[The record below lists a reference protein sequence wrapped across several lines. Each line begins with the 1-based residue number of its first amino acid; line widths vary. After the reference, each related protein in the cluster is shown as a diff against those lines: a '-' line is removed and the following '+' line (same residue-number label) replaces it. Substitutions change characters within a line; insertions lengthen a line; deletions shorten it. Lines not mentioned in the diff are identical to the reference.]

1 MARHHVGTYRY
12 WGSIHDKSIAQ
23 TVHSCVFLFI
33 FMYANKKKYFSEYHL
48 KIRVKNV
55 QYRFNLEQKSCG
67 DKNIYFLQTFLLVG
81 IYCRII
87 NNVSNTFNSIQYY
100 DFELIFFINKVYFWV
115 LWLILLFVEHK
126 CPHMTKGVF
135 SE

>member
-1 MARHHVGTYRY
+1 MAHHHVGTYIY

-33 FMYANKKKYFSEYHL
+33 FMYTYKKNIFQNTIS
-48 KIRVKNV
+48 KIRIKNV

-67 DKNIYFLQTFLLVG
+67 DKNVYFQQIFLFVG

-100 DFELIFFINKVYFWV
+100 DFEFFFFYKQSVF
-115 LWLILLFVEHK
+115 LSFVVDLVI
-126 CPHMTKGVF
+126 CQA
-135 SE
+135 